1 MPLASLASNLTNWMK
16 LGPTPLTSPY
26 LSLAWLAIFEPGA
39 HSWHSLGA
47 WQHYKHPEV
56 QDLSFSSLVPKWA
69 QVAQS
74 SVYEG
79 TCSRTPRFYPSS
91 TLCKE
96 QRTLSPNSHSEP
108 PLFCQSSALFP
119 MIPGG
124 NQITVFRSLIRLE
137 LSWSMTNQEKC
148 TSKAGVGPS
157 SSHERQVWFFPS

>member
-1 MPLASLASNLTNWMK
+1 MPLASLASNLTSWMK

-26 LSLAWLAIFEPGA
+26 FPLAWLAIFEPGA
-39 HSWHSLGA
+39 HSRHSLGA
-47 WQHYKHPEV
+47 WQHYRHPEG

-79 TCSRTPRFYPSS
+79 TCFRTPCFYPSS

-108 PLFCQSSALFP
+108 PLFCLSISHFLP
-119 MIPGG
+119 YD
-124 NQITVFRSLIRLE
+124 QITVLRSLIRPE
-137 LSWSMTNQEKC
+137 LSWSMTNQEKR

-157 SSHERQVWFFPS
+157 TSH